1 MNKYQENQ
9 NKLSKAVTKREQKKK
24 RCLKKRV
31 ARICSKRAK
40 KLTKSTKKLLN
51 SSDEN

>member
-9 NKLSKAVTKREQKKK
+9 NKLSKAVTKREKKK

-31 ARICSKRAK
+31 ARSCSKQAK
-40 KLTKSTKKLLN
+40 KAYKINEKATQFQ
-51 SSDEN
+51 

>member
-9 NKLSKAVTKREQKKK
+9 NKLSKAVTQREQKKK

-31 ARICSKRAK
+31 ARSCGKRAK
-40 KLTKSTKKLLN
+40 KAYKINEKATQFQ
-51 SSDEN
+51 

>member
-9 NKLSKAVTKREQKKK
+9 NKLSKAVTKREKKK

-31 ARICSKRAK
+31 ARSCSKRAK

>member
-9 NKLSKAVTKREQKKK
+9 NKLSKAVTKREQK
-24 RCLKKRV
+24 CLKKRV
-31 ARICSKRAK
+31 ARSCSKRAK

-51 SSDEN
+51 SSEEN